1 MALDKL
7 NDAVPYLEQR
17 TKINDNSTAI
27 ESAGV
32 LKWVADVNYLQDAY
46 VVGSDGSLYKAILP
60 NIGKDPVS
68 SPSQW
73 GLGAASSAQGD
84 LADTAVQPE
93 ESRSGVWLISSGT
106 STRYAD
112 FASAYTAATTGD
124 TIELSAGLH
133 DLGAV
138 IFTYTKSVSIFG
150 KGSHTSI
157 LKANGFKWGIAATNC
172 MLQGFQMTQD
182 VTDGDE
188 LFNTTGITASDVLNV
203 RWMDMFLDSPSL
215 TAPHTMQ
222 WGGDGITLDNVR
234 TRSSNDHPFAFKGA
248 KNVIIRNCESF
259 CESGTSGNGLL
270 IKGDIGARGLCS
282 DFFVDGFKSNSNV
295 YIDMPSSNEATER
308 VKLYNLELGDL
319 GGVHDS
325 VIKLGSTVPGKTG
338 RQINDFHIDGVV
350 GTGRG
355 GIDLVFFESANNLSI
370 RNVTIDGIVTSGA
383 TRPYRMDQ
391 EINEAS
397 TDLNFENIKLI
408 TDDDWTL
415 HINQSSTLLGAGGWY
430 SASYPNISN
439 GVLSAQVRAA
449 EQAASGI
456 YVVVEAGFEPNE
468 TDLVI
473 GDPVILEGG
482 DHDGAY
488 KLEEFATVTTIN
500 VPITGAQVGDYYIRI
515 TDSTTTT
522 PEAVTAGDVWI
533 GKVSMQLTNS
543 NAQLLTYYGSAE
555 GSGYWGSGIVVL
567 PTLSTYRFSGG
578 NHVGG
583 TVELALSEDLTIAG
597 DLIACKPQ
605 IFNYNGTVYAG
616 LFVTGTA
623 TASIVPSSLKNGS
636 LRLEKYSSLS
646 KWRHGIKYLSVL
658 P

>member
-1 MALDKL
+1 
-7 NDAVPYLEQR
+7 
-17 TKINDNSTAI
+17 
-27 ESAGV
+27 
-32 LKWVADVNYLQDAY
+32 
-46 VVGSDGSLYKAILP
+46 
-60 NIGKDPVS
+60 
-68 SPSQW
+68 
-73 GLGAASSAQGD
+73 
-84 LADTAVQPE
+84 
-93 ESRSGVWLISSGT
+93 
-106 STRYAD
+106 
-112 FASAYTAATTGD
+112 
-124 TIELSAGLH
+124 
-133 DLGAV
+133 
-138 IFTYTKSVSIFG
+138 
-150 KGSHTSI
+150 
-157 LKANGFKWGIAATNC
+157 
-172 MLQGFQMTQD
+172 
-182 VTDGDE
+182 
-188 LFNTTGITASDVLNV
+188 
-203 RWMDMFLDSPSL
+203 
-215 TAPHTMQ
+215 
-222 WGGDGITLDNVR
+222 
-234 TRSSNDHPFAFKGA
+234 
-248 KNVIIRNCESF
+248 
-259 CESGTSGNGLL
+259 
-270 IKGDIGARGLCS
+270 
-282 DFFVDGFKSNSNV
+282 
-295 YIDMPSSNEATER
+295 
-308 VKLYNLELGDL
+308 
-319 GGVHDS
+319 
-325 VIKLGSTVPGKTG
+325 
-338 RQINDFHIDGVV
+338 
-350 GTGRG
+350 
-355 GIDLVFFESANNLSI
+355 
-370 RNVTIDGIVTSGA
+370 
-383 TRPYRMDQ
+383 MDQ